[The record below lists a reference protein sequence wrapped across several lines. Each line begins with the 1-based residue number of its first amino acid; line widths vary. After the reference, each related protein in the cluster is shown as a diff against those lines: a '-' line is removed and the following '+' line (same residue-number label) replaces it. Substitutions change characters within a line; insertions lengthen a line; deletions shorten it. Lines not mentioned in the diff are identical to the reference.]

1 VPDADARVLRLQQGA
16 VTVVLLAAFVFQ
28 LPLLIPIAAVLPGL
42 DAALGASGPTARLWR
57 AALAGRAGPAKN
69 SDSAGAFRTQS
80 LAVFSALVIA
90 TLVWLAGLDGL
101 AMILGILVALLAALC
116 ATGLFSLGAELDR
129 RKGGGSGSRP
139 R

>member
-1 VPDADARVLRLQQGA
+1 MPAADVRILRLQQGA

-42 DAALGASGPTARLWR
+42 DAALGASGPTARIWP
-57 AALAGRAGPAKN
+57 AALAGRAGPAKHAE
-69 SDSAGAFRTQS
+69 SPGAFRTQS

-101 AMILGILVALLAALC
+101 AMILAILVAMLAALC
-116 ATGLFSLGAELDR
+116 ATGLFSLGTELDR
-129 RKGGGSGSRP
+129 RRRGGGGRP
-139 R
+139 PR